1 MLAKHILPK
10 DQILLDFGQDLN
22 ENWQYAKVERIGKS
36 IGLFDNLPR
45 VSITAR
51 YGDEIITADFKPDDD
66 VKKLPR
72 PVYFEIEVYIYTDSS
87 GEIWEYISTDGRTK
101 SIMHTKKAKRFPNEK
116 AALKYAEKNELNRFR
131 IIELTPPE
139 LIENND
145 GRTWGTKVVWP
156 KEIEAEKPES
166 WEEKELRANMFLG
179 TNPSY

>member
-10 DQILLDFGQDLN
+10 DEILLDFGHECS

-36 IGLFDNLPR
+36 TGLFDNLPR

-72 PVYFEIEVYIYTDSS
+72 PVYFEIEVYIYSDSS

-101 SIMHTKKAKRFPNEK
+101 SIMHTKKAKRFPSEK
-116 AALKYAEKNELNRFR
+116 AALKYAENNKLNRFR
-131 IIELTPPE
+131 VIELTPPE
-139 LIENND
+139 LLDNND
-145 GRTWGTKVVWP
+145 GRTWGTKIVWP
-156 KEIEAEKPES
+156 KEIKSEP
-166 WEEKELRANMFLG
+166 WEEKELRANAFLG
-179 TNPSY
+179 INSSF